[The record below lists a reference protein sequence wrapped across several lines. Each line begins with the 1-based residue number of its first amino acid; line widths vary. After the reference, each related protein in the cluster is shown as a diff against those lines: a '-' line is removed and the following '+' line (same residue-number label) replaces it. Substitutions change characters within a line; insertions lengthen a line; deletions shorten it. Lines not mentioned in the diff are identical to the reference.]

1 MSKILYKLR
10 DIAPA
15 AQAENFEIEGNV
27 WILNLDKIEP
37 NTGVLLSKDFVSIA
51 EIGNSTNRFDD
62 GNVLYSKLRPYLNK
76 VYLPDSPGF
85 CTSELVPMRP
95 NQNIVTREYLAAYLK
110 SPYFLQW
117 VSQQVDG
124 AKMPR
129 VSMRILWEHEVAL
142 PSLIEQR
149 RITAVLSKADS
160 LRSKRQ
166 EAMRLADEFLR
177 AAYVEIFGDPV
188 ENPYQWPS
196 LELSELVEST
206 KLGLVRSAE
215 EFGWNLPTPYLRM
228 DAISND
234 GKILHKKIQGTNASP
249 EEIAQFE
256 LRRGDL
262 LFNTRNSRELVGKT
276 AIWDGGDGVI
286 FNNNIMRLRLNSM
299 IAPEV
304 IAMQFQLPL
313 LKQELETRKS
323 GTTSVFAVYYKDLK
337 TLPIQ
342 IPSKDRQQKYVQVTK
357 KVARYMAKMQ
367 EMASNAEQLTQSLSH
382 KFFG

>member
-1 MSKILYKLR
+1 
-10 DIAPA
+10 
-15 AQAENFEIEGNV
+15 
-27 WILNLDKIEP
+27 
-37 NTGVLLSKDFVSIA
+37 
-51 EIGNSTNRFDD
+51 
-62 GNVLYSKLRPYLNK
+62 
-76 VYLPDSPGF
+76 
-85 CTSELVPMRP
+85 
-95 NQNIVTREYLAAYLK
+95 
-110 SPYFLQW
+110 
-117 VSQQVDG
+117 
-124 AKMPR
+124 
-129 VSMRILWEHEVAL
+129 
-142 PSLIEQR
+142 
-149 RITAVLSKADS
+149 
-160 LRSKRQ
+160 
-166 EAMRLADEFLR
+166 
-177 AAYVEIFGDPV
+177 
-188 ENPYQWPS
+188 
-196 LELSELVEST
+196 
-206 KLGLVRSAE
+206 
-215 EFGWNLPTPYLRM
+215 M